1 MKTRVLQQFYYDTE
15 DCLQKMDDK
24 TLALLQKNMGNIK
37 EKIKDRRVQLKRK
50 ENYFL
55 VAGKCH
61 KGS

>member
-1 MKTRVLQQFYYDTE
+1 MKTRVLQQFYYDAE

-37 EKIKDRRVQLKRK
+37 EEIKYRQAQLKQK
-50 ENYFL
+50 ENYLL
-55 VAGKCH
+55 VAGKFH